1 MNVNTITTLSLL
13 LISLIIV
20 QNKSF
25 SQACCTGGAPLSSS
39 LGIKSYSENT
49 LIVDFS
55 YDYNKMDKL
64 YAGSSKLDDANRERI
79 TRSTLLRLS
88 YPITNKW
95 TVTSILPYVWQEQTV
110 FSNFGNTTQS
120 ASGIGDI
127 VLLGQYTLH
136 QSKKHQVLIAAGPK
150 FPTGTVYKRDNEF
163 DILLP
168 PDLQAGTGSWDGIGA
183 ISYSYYGLLRPTLS
197 LYSLLSYRYSFE
209 VGRYDGGQKYR
220 FGNEMVLNVG
230 LSDSFLIGNTILN
243 GGIQY
248 KLRHTQKDEN
258 NGSDFPN
265 TGGTWM
271 YLVPNLEIQVSPKV
285 KLHSKFEIPIRN
297 NVEGTQLVTSYRA
310 NIGINYVINVK

>member
-1 MNVNTITTLSLL
+1 MNANTITTLSLL
-13 LISLIIV
+13 FIGLIITH
-20 QNKSF
+20 NKSF

-49 LIVDFS
+49 LTIDIS
-55 YDYNKMDKL
+55 YDHNKMDEL

-79 TRSTLLRLS
+79 TRSILLRLS

-95 TVTSILPYVWQEQTV
+95 TITSIVPYVWQEQTV
-110 FSNFGNTTQS
+110 SSSFGNTTQS
-120 ASGIGDI
+120 ANGIGDI

-136 QSKKHQVLIAAGPK
+136 KSKNHEVLVAVGPK

-163 DILLP
+163 GILLP

-183 ISYSYYGLLRPTLS
+183 ISYSYFGLFRPTLS
-197 LYSLLSYRYSFE
+197 LYSQLNYRYSFE
-209 VGRYDGGQKYR
+209 LGRYDGGQEYR
-220 FGNEMVLNVG
+220 FGNETVLNIG
-230 LSDSFLIGNTILN
+230 LSDLFLIGNTIIN

-271 YLVPNLEIQVSPKV
+271 YLVPNLEVQISPRV
-285 KLHSKFEIPIRN
+285 KLHSKFEIPIHN
-297 NVEGTQLVTSYRA
+297 NVEGTQLLTSYRA